1 MLKTVLCLTKNI
13 PGQVCKSWPENSSV
27 PNGGN
32 IGLKMSLVKNI
43 ILKGAATRTYV
54 DEVKVKYAN
63 LSFSFLIFFFKFI
76 AVTAGGCHSVCYNA
90 VCWNL
95 FCLTYSCYFIRSW
108 SKNTWI
114 LPRNNCG
121 GKLDANTSILSHQL
135 IGILNPRSSQHTQRL

>member
-1 MLKTVLCLTKNI
+1 
-13 PGQVCKSWPENSSV
+13 
-27 PNGGN
+27 
-32 IGLKMSLVKNI
+32 MSLVKNI

-95 FCLTYSCYFIRSW
+95 FCLTYSCYFIRS
-108 SKNTWI
+108 
-114 LPRNNCG
+114 
-121 GKLDANTSILSHQL
+121 
-135 IGILNPRSSQHTQRL
+135 